1 MKNLIY
7 IIIGLV
13 VVVGGGAYMW
23 MQNEDKKMA
32 EEISKME
39 APKEQM
45 ENVVV
50 ATTSAGTTSA
60 DTAANPTS
68 TKKYSLAELS
78 QHSTRDNCWIGIEG
92 KVYNVT
98 TFIDKHPGG
107 DKILQGC
114 GKDATELFGKIRAH
128 AKQSVQALKEKFLIG
143 EIKN

>member
-13 VVVGGGAYMW
+13 LVVGGGAYMW
-23 MQNEDKKMA
+23 IQNEDKKMA

-45 ENVVV
+45 ENLVN
-50 ATTSAGTTSA
+50 
-60 DTAANPTS
+60 AATS
-68 TKKYSLAELS
+68 TEQATNQVIVKKYSLAELS
-78 QHSTRDNCWIGIEG
+78 QHTTRDNCWIGIEG

-143 EIKN
+143 ELQ

>member
-1 MKNLIY
+1 MQKIIY
-7 IIIGLV
+7 IIIGFL
-13 VVVGGGAYMW
+13 VVGGGVFMW

-39 APKEQM
+39 APKEQI
-45 ENVVV
+45 ENAVV
-50 ATTSAGTTSA
+50 ATTS
-60 DTAANPTS
+60 
-68 TKKYSLAELS
+68 KYSLAELS

-114 GKDATELFGKIRAH
+114 GKDSTALFNKIKAH
-128 AKQSVQALKEKFLIG
+128 AKQSVQALKEKFYIG